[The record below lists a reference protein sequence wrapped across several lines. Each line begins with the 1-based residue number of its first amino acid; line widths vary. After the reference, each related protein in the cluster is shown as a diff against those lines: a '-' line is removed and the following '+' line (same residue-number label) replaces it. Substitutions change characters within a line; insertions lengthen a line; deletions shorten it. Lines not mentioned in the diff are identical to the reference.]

1 MFRAV
6 ASEPPSAAGGHKPY
20 TRLTRTRGMEVQ
32 VLEFDYDRPNVDEI
46 ESQLNSYFAHH
57 DIRDVQITQSGDR
70 LLVFCFYEE

>member
-1 MFRAV
+1 
-6 ASEPPSAAGGHKPY
+6 
-20 TRLTRTRGMEVQ
+20 MEVQ